1 MDEGT
6 IPNAVI
12 TIKFMLPFYQAVD
25 VSTLASHAESIRT
38 VSPVSGLFLLFIIV
52 SFLDFVSRVLRLTDS
67 HYSFSIFNL

>member
-38 VSPVSGLFLLFIIV
+38 VSPVSGSLENETFENFSLSLLG
-52 SFLDFVSRVLRLTDS
+52 LC
-67 HYSFSIFNL
+67 